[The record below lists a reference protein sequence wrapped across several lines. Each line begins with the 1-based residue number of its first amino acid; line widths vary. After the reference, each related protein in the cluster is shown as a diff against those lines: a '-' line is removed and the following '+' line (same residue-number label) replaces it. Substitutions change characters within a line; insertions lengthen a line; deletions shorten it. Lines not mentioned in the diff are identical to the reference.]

1 MSSLVVID
9 GDALTFNPQFG
20 AITITPPPQPRISGS
35 GEASIGGKKVC
46 IVGDEERVSFIV
58 DYIRPPFVT
67 SPGKG
72 RLTIKKL
79 APDQQAASAKAPAP
93 APIIL
98 VGSQFTTQFE
108 PTIPAQDPQGKPDTD
123 LNAVTGVGTFINS
136 QTFVTAG

>member
-1 MSSLVVID
+1 VSSLVVID

-20 AITITPPPQPRISGS
+20 SITITPPPQPRISGS

-46 IVGDEERVSFIV
+46 IVGDEERVSFNV
-58 DYIRPPFVT
+58 DYIRPPFVA

-72 RLTIKKL
+72 LLTIKKL

-93 APIIL
+93 APMIL
-98 VGSQFTTQFE
+98 VGSQFTTQFQ
-108 PTIPAQDPQGKPDTD
+108 PTVPAQDPQGKPDTD
-123 LNAVTGVGTFINS
+123 LNAVTGVGTFVNS

>member
-20 AITITPPPQPRISGS
+20 DITITPPPRPRISGS

-46 IVGDEERVSFIV
+46 IVGDEERVTFTV
-58 DYIRPPFVT
+58 DYIRTPFVA

-72 RLTIKKL
+72 LLTIKKL

-93 APIIL
+93 APMIL
-98 VGSQFTTQFE
+98 VGSQFTTQFQ
-108 PTIPAQDPQGKPDTD
+108 PTVPAQDPQGKPDPNMGPAQGT
-123 LNAVTGVGTFINS
+123 GTFINS

>member
-1 MSSLVVID
+1 VSSLVVID
-9 GDALTFNPQFG
+9 GDALTFNPQLG
-20 AITITPPPQPRISGS
+20 AITITPPPTPQLRISGS
-35 GEASIGGKKVC
+35 GEARIGGKKVC
-46 IVGDEERVSFIV
+46 IVGDEERVSFTV
-58 DYIRPPFVT
+58 DYIRPPFVA

-72 RLTIKKL
+72 LLTIKKM

-93 APIIL
+93 MIL
-98 VGSQFTTQFE
+98 VGSQFMTQFQ